1 MPLIQVK
8 LMEEVFTP
16 TQKKEFVSKLTNAV
30 VPIGGEN
37 MRPVTWVSIEEVCS
51 GEWSTRRSGHDYQS
65 TSHLSRRQEIE
76 TSTPKEEA

>member
-1 MPLIQVK
+1 MEEPIMPLIQVK

-16 TQKKEFVSKLTNAV
+16 TEKKEFVSKLTNAV

-51 GEWSTRRSGHDYQS
+51 GEWSIGGQAMT
-65 TSHLSRRQEIE
+65 IE
-76 TSTPKEEA
+76 AVRTLAADKK